1 MKIQSL
7 VTRYVDTDKAE
18 GDASVALDKFNAER
32 ADTIAKLD
40 QDQQVK
46 VGAETDATKAKVD
59 AAVALTAVM
68 ANPKILEPGQPL
80 KFGTPGPDGGQPV
93 LILRDGKIVKTTIAD
108 PDQIDVPGDTPT
120 PTPEP
125 MPGPTPVP
133 NPLPNPLPGESPLPL
148 PLPLP
153 LPFPGPGPIVEP
165 GPGPFP
171 IPGPILGP
179 IPAPGE
185 FHGTPTP
192 PSTAPRDPFAGTD
205 LGTGPT
211 AERPTPLRPPGS

>member
-18 GDASVALDKFNAER
+18 GEASAALGKFNAER

-59 AAVALTAVM
+59 AAVALTVVM
-68 ANPKILEPGQPL
+68 ANPKILDPGQPL

-120 PTPEP
+120 PE
-125 MPGPTPVP
+125 PGPTPVP
-133 NPLPNPLPGESPLPL
+133 FPGPTPMPGPFPLPIPGPNPSPIIE
-148 PLPLP
+148 
-153 LPFPGPGPIVEP
+153 PFPGPGPIVEP
-165 GPGPFP
+165 IPGPFP
-171 IPGPILGP
+171 SPGPILGP
-179 IPAPGE
+179 IPAPGA
-185 FHGTPTP
+185 FHGIPTP
-192 PSTAPRDPFAGTD
+192 PATAPRDPFAGTD